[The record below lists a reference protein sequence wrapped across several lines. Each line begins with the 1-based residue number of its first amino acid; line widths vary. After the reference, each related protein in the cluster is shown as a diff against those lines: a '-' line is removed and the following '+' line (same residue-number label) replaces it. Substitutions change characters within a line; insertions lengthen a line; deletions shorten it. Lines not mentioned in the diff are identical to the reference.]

1 VLPVGSSRRASAVRL
16 ARNAGVLP
24 VAKPS
29 EYQRWIS
36 TVEPWL
42 FSSATHAEL
51 AAVAAVSFHI
61 EVCLDSAT
69 ASDVERTF
77 LSLGNQTHSNWTA
90 HVFGRS
96 QRPDATAARLREG
109 EPRIVADPLRLSENG
124 FVVSID
130 AGDTFAPQALFEA
143 ARVVNESVVVITA
156 DHDSLNQFG
165 DQRTNPRRHVG
176 ADPDALRQY
185 DPLQGFVARRS
196 TLANSQVLSLLLTT
210 PSANSYVHV
219 PHLLLHRRHHPG
231 PIQRVLPG
239 TDIRCVQ
246 SAASRGSLVHP
257 GASDLGTQVRERNYG
272 TEPIRVGVVVT
283 GPLAAAQGVRQ
294 RADLLARI
302 NEANVMFTSM
312 NAQVSVVLCDQTL
325 SAFPA
330 GADVA
335 RLLESANANVG
346 FVIDGA
352 LRVQSTHI
360 FADLVGVALRPNVFA
375 VAPIVVAPSGVAIDA
390 GLEVESV
397 ESNGDQSFVA
407 RCGPLRRPPYSL
419 LWTRA
424 VGALSGRCLL
434 ARTESFR
441 LLENHTVEA
450 SNLSRGALSAAS
462 GVSSNANL
470 IIWPHHQVVAT
481 YAAMGDDGNTPAA
494 LVWRAP
500 RLVTWFGP
508 NIAAY
513 SPLNDSASE
522 SVW

>member
-1 VLPVGSSRRASAVRL
+1 MLPVGSSRRSSAVRL
-16 ARNAGVLP
+16 ARNVGVLP

-42 FSSATHAEL
+42 FSSATDAEIAAA
-51 AAVAAVSFHI
+51 AAVEFHM

-77 LSLGNQTHSNWTA
+77 LSLGNQTHCNWTA
-90 HVFGRS
+90 HVFGKS
-96 QRPDATAARLREG
+96 QRADATDATVARLREG
-109 EPRIVADPLRLSENG
+109 EPRIVTDPPRLSENG
-124 FVVSID
+124 FVVSIA

-143 ARVVNESVVVITA
+143 ARVGKESVVVITA

-176 ADPDALRQY
+176 GDPDALRQY
-185 DPLQGFVARRS
+185 DPLQGFAARRA
-196 TLANSQVLSLLLTT
+196 TLTNSQVLNSLLTT
-210 PSANSYVHV
+210 PSVNSYVHL

-239 TDIRCVQ
+239 TDINCVQ
-246 SAASRGSLVHP
+246 SAVSRGSLVHP
-257 GASDLGTQVRERNYG
+257 GAPDLGTQVRERNYG

-283 GPLAAAQGVRQ
+283 GPVAGAPGVRQ

-302 NEANVMFTSM
+302 DEANVMFVSM
-312 NAQVSVVLCDQTL
+312 KASVSVVLCDQTL
-325 SAFPA
+325 SAFPTA
-330 GADVA
+330 GEVA
-335 RLLESANANVG
+335 VLLESANANVG
-346 FVIDGA
+346 FVIDGT
-352 LRVQSTHI
+352 LRVQSADI
-360 FADLVGVALRPNVFA
+360 FADLLGVALRHNVFA

-390 GLEVESV
+390 GLEVYSV
-397 ESNGDQSFVA
+397 ETNGDRSFVA

-419 LWTRA
+419 LWTRT
-424 VGALSGRCLL
+424 VGSLSGRCVL

-441 LLENHTVEA
+441 LLEDRTVEA
-450 SNLSRGALSAAS
+450 SNLSRSA
-462 GVSSNANL
+462 VSADANL

-481 YAAMGDDGNTPAA
+481 YAMMGDEGDTPAA

-500 RLVTWFGP
+500 RLMSWFGT